1 MKSQI
6 LVEIA
11 RKNDEKAEGY
21 WYYLEHF
28 EEVFRAI
35 YEKYGV
41 SLLQGDLLLISSA
54 LKQTST
60 PLLTTIQ
67 LLLKSAARQ
76 CQPELIYR

>member
-1 MKSQI
+1 MQRVRCNRQYKREHNLVKSQI

-35 YEKYGV
+35 YTKYGV
-41 SLLQGDLLLISSA
+41 SLLQSS
-54 LKQTST
+54 
-60 PLLTTIQ
+60 LLTPRNHFW
-67 LLLKSAARQ
+67 A
-76 CQPELIYR
+76 E